1 LFIQINTDNQ
11 IHSGAEVNE
20 RLENRVRE
28 KLKRFGER
36 LTHVEVHISDVDG
49 PKGGGDDKR
58 ASVEARPNGLAP
70 VAAVADANSVDQAVA
85 NAATKLARVL
95 DHTFGKLTD
104 RKGH

>member
-1 LFIQINTDNQ
+1 MFIQINTDNQ

-20 RLENRVRE
+20 RLEGKVRD
-28 KLKRFGER
+28 KLKRFEER

-58 ASVEARPNGLAP
+58 ATVEARPNGLDP
-70 VAAVADANSVDQAVA
+70 VAAVADANSVDGAVTS
-85 NAATKLARVL
+85 AATKVARVL
-95 DHTFGKLTD
+95 DHTFGKLTG